1 MSRSIRRSRSAAVTV
16 RPMVAFLLIACFGI
30 LFAGCSSAPQ
40 EPEDVV
46 FTQQELE
53 RARELAEQVQSSSAG
68 SGITV
73 PALAMGTGSN
83 LPAVDVSQVPVYN
96 AIRTAGSAK
105 PNQYRVSF
113 DFVNIRSEPR
123 VTASTLGRKE
133 RGEAFEVV
141 EFVDASWAKVRLD
154 SGDGVGYVSAQYL
167 ARVVPEEKLA
177 DEKKQFEGMYF
188 VDFQFLNVRAQPD
201 QKSEKLGELKSQA
214 IVRPLSMENG
224 WARVPFNGRDG
235 YVSSEYLE
243 PFLPTILVRQERF
256 ELPVLTYNVGDA
268 DTLDA
273 LVRHNTRL
281 REEKSKV
288 MTLRE
293 VADTLQKQE
302 QRDVRLD
309 PKSVVIA
316 VTGVTPENIA
326 SVTDVLQRN
335 GIRATVFLQTK
346 DVGITGITEKQ
357 ILTLVAGGQD
367 VESAGHTGDDLRSL
381 TDAQVQLE
389 LVQSR
394 KIIEDVTKRPVLAM
408 FYPQGGT
415 NDRVMQMA
423 ADAGYLFGITTM
435 QDRVFTRDQLL
446 RMPSM
451 SVAPLQT
458 GDDLMKLVRGS

>member
-1 MSRSIRRSRSAAVTV
+1 MSRTFRRSRSAVVSV

-30 LFAGCSSAPQ
+30 LFAGCASQPQ

-46 FTQQELE
+46 FTQDELE
-53 RARELAEQVQSSSAG
+53 RARELAQQVSSSSAG

-73 PALAMGTGSN
+73 PALAMGTGTG
-83 LPAVDVSQVPVYN
+83 LPSVDLSQVPTFN
-96 AIRTAGSAK
+96 AIRTAGSLK
-105 PNQYRVSF
+105 QSQYRVSF

-123 VTASTLGRKE
+123 VTGSTLGRKE
-133 RGEAFEVV
+133 RGELFDVV
-141 EFVDASWAKVRLD
+141 EFVDSSWAKVRLD
-154 SGDGVGYVSAQYL
+154 GDAMGYVSAQYL

-177 DEKKQFEGMYF
+177 EEKKQFEGMYF

-201 QKSEKLGELKSQA
+201 QKSEKLGELQSQS
-214 IVRPLSMENG
+214 IVRPLAIENG

-256 ELPVLTYNVGDA
+256 ELPMLMYNVADA
-268 DTLDA
+268 DVLDA
-273 LVRHNTRL
+273 LVRHTARL
-281 REEKSKV
+281 REEKMKV

-309 PKSVVIA
+309 PKSVVVG
-316 VTGVTPENIA
+316 VTGLTPENAA
-326 SVTDVLQRN
+326 SVTTALQRN
-335 GIRATVFLQTK
+335 GIHATVFLQTK
-346 DVGITGITEKQ
+346 DIGITGITEKQ
-357 ILTLVAGGQD
+357 LLTLIAGGQD

-408 FYPQGGT
+408 LYPMGGT

-423 ADAGYLFGITTM
+423 ADAGYLFGITSM

-446 RMPSM
+446 RLPSM
-451 SVAPLQT
+451 TIAPLQT

>member
-1 MSRSIRRSRSAAVTV
+1 MSRSYRRSRSAAVTV

-30 LFAGCSSAPQ
+30 LFAGCASTPQ

-46 FTQQELE
+46 FTQEELE
-53 RARELAEQVQSSSAG
+53 RARELAQQVSSSSAG

-73 PALAMGTGSN
+73 PALAMGTGSG
-83 LPAVDVSQVPVYN
+83 LPTVDVSQVPMFN

-123 VTASTLGRKE
+123 VTGTTLGRKE
-133 RGEAFEVV
+133 RGALFDVV
-141 EFVDASWAKVRLD
+141 EFVDSSWAKVRMD
-154 SGDGVGYVSAQYL
+154 GDAVGYVSAQYL
-167 ARVVPEEKLA
+167 ARVVAEEKLA
-177 DEKKQFEGMYF
+177 EEKKQYEGMYF

-201 QKSEKLGELKSQA
+201 QKSEKLGELPSQA
-214 IVRPLSMENG
+214 IVRPLAIENG

-256 ELPVLTYNVGDA
+256 ELPVLVYSAADA

-273 LVRHNTRL
+273 LVRHNARL
-281 REEKSKV
+281 REEGMKV

-309 PKSVVIA
+309 PKSVVVA
-316 VTGVTPENIA
+316 VTGITAENAA

-346 DVGITGITEKQ
+346 DIGITGITEKQ
-357 ILTLVAGGQD
+357 LLTLIAGGQD
-367 VESAGHTGDDLRSL
+367 VQSAGHTGDDLRSL

-423 ADAGYLFGITTM
+423 ADAGYLFGITSM

-446 RMPSM
+446 RLPSLTI
-451 SVAPLQT
+451 APLQT